1 MNLEHIKELIS
12 LFEASSLTELALE
25 EGDWKIRLTRQAQPA
40 PLGTSPQTPSSSLE
54 QAEKKEKNL
63 ISSPM
68 VGTFYAAA
76 SPEAPALARVG
87 DLIKAGQTI
96 GIIEAMKL
104 KNELTA
110 EQDCQIEAILVG
122 NEEKVDY
129 GQPLFRIKPL

>member
-54 QAEKKEKNL
+54 QAEKKNL